1 MIAAL
6 RSALARTPMRL
17 YAAGMVSANA
27 IGAVIVFVLARFIL
41 PLPVGSEEVLFC
53 SGGHSAGCAPDRN
66 YLAFFVYLPVAIGI
80 GIALGLRVARPLV
93 EWLHTGGTPSDETT
107 IAVIRLPLRQLG
119 VHVLLWALGVA
130 VFVGVNASAG
140 AALSIIVAIA
150 VSFGGLATC
159 SLGYLVAERTLRPIT
174 AAVMEVSEVTDAAAL
189 GVKLR
194 VVLIWVLSTAI
205 PILGLGLIGLGRL
218 IDTVIPPDVDLS
230 PAMVSLSAIALVVGF
245 GGMFL
250 VGRSVSDPLQQVSS
264 AMQRVE
270 AGATDTRVDVYDASE
285 IGRLQNGF
293 NKMVVGLDE
302 RERLRSL
309 FGRHVGH
316 DVAQRALASAPRL
329 GGENRTVAVLFIDL
343 VGSTALAERESAAT
357 VVDLLNRFFAVVV
370 EHGERNGGFVNKFEG
385 DAALLIFGAPV
396 DHPDPATAA
405 LRTART
411 LAAALRADGGFEIG
425 IGVTYGPVIAGNIG
439 AESRFEYTVIG
450 DTVNQAARLTDLA
463 KDDPDTDVLTSS
475 TVLEHATS
483 DERQLWES
491 GRSVTLRGRSAPTV
505 LAAPILRGEQASTR

>member
-41 PLPVGSEEVLFC
+41 PLPVGSEEIL
-53 SGGHSAGCAPDRN
+53 SDRN

-150 VSFGGLATC
+150 VSFGGLAIC

-218 IDTVIPPDVDLS
+218 IDTVYPRTSTCPPRWSRCLPS
-230 PAMVSLSAIALVVGF
+230 PS
-245 GGMFL
+245 
-250 VGRSVSDPLQQVSS
+250 SS
-264 AMQRVE
+264 A
-270 AGATDTRVDVYDASE
+270 
-285 IGRLQNGF
+285 
-293 NKMVVGLDE
+293 
-302 RERLRSL
+302 
-309 FGRHVGH
+309 
-316 DVAQRALASAPRL
+316 
-329 GGENRTVAVLFIDL
+329 
-343 VGSTALAERESAAT
+343 SAACSSS
-357 VVDLLNRFFAVVV
+357 V
-370 EHGERNGGFVNKFEG
+370 
-385 DAALLIFGAPV
+385 
-396 DHPDPATAA
+396 
-405 LRTART
+405 ARC
-411 LAAALRADGGFEIG
+411 
-425 IGVTYGPVIAGNIG
+425 
-439 AESRFEYTVIG
+439 
-450 DTVNQAARLTDLA
+450 
-463 KDDPDTDVLTSS
+463 
-475 TVLEHATS
+475 
-483 DERQLWES
+483 
-491 GRSVTLRGRSAPTV
+491 
-505 LAAPILRGEQASTR
+505 PIRCIR

>member
-41 PLPVGSEEVLFC
+41 PLPVGSEEILFC

-218 IDTVIPPDVDLS
+218 IDTVYPRTSTCPPRWSRCLPS
-230 PAMVSLSAIALVVGF
+230 PS
-245 GGMFL
+245 
-250 VGRSVSDPLQQVSS
+250 SS
-264 AMQRVE
+264 A
-270 AGATDTRVDVYDASE
+270 
-285 IGRLQNGF
+285 
-293 NKMVVGLDE
+293 
-302 RERLRSL
+302 
-309 FGRHVGH
+309 
-316 DVAQRALASAPRL
+316 
-329 GGENRTVAVLFIDL
+329 
-343 VGSTALAERESAAT
+343 SAACSSS
-357 VVDLLNRFFAVVV
+357 V
-370 EHGERNGGFVNKFEG
+370 
-385 DAALLIFGAPV
+385 
-396 DHPDPATAA
+396 
-405 LRTART
+405 ARC
-411 LAAALRADGGFEIG
+411 
-425 IGVTYGPVIAGNIG
+425 
-439 AESRFEYTVIG
+439 
-450 DTVNQAARLTDLA
+450 
-463 KDDPDTDVLTSS
+463 
-475 TVLEHATS
+475 
-483 DERQLWES
+483 
-491 GRSVTLRGRSAPTV
+491 
-505 LAAPILRGEQASTR
+505 PIRCIR

>member
-1 MIAAL
+1 MIAAV
-6 RSALARTPMRL
+6 RSALTRTPMRL

-27 IGAVIVFVLARFIL
+27 IGAVIVFALARFIL
-41 PLPVGSEEVLFC
+41 PLPAGSEEIL
-53 SGGHSAGCAPDRN
+53 SDRN
-66 YLAFFVYLPVAIGI
+66 YVAFFVYLPVAIGI
-80 GIALGLRVARPLV
+80 GIALGLRVAAPLV
-93 EWLHTGGTPSDETT
+93 RWLYTGGTPSDETA
-107 IAVIRLPLRQLG
+107 IAIVRLPLRQLG
-119 VHVLLWALGVA
+119 VHVLLWTLGVA
-130 VFVGVNASAG
+130 VFVAVNASAG

-174 AAVMEVSEVTDAAAL
+174 AAVMEVSAVTDAAAL

-218 IDTVIPPDVDLS
+218 IDTVIPPDADLS

-270 AGATDTRVDVYDASE
+270 GGATDTRVDVYDASE

-343 VGSTALAERESAAT
+343 VGSTALAERESAEA

-411 LAAALRADGGFEIG
+411 LAVALAADVEIG

-463 KDDPDTDVLTSS
+463 KDDSTTDVLTSS
-475 TVLEHATS
+475 IVLDHATA
-483 DERQLWES
+483 DEKAHWET
-491 GRSVTLRGRSAPTV
+491 RETVTLRGRSAPTT
-505 LAAPILRGEQASTR
+505 LAAPVLRS

>member
-1 MIAAL
+1 
-6 RSALARTPMRL
+6 MRL
-17 YAAGMVSANA
+17 YAAGMVTANA

-41 PLPVGSEEVLFC
+41 PLPVGSEEIL
-53 SGGHSAGCAPDRN
+53 SDRN
-66 YLAFFVYLPVAIGI
+66 YIAFFVYLPVAIGI

-329 GGENRTVAVLFIDL
+329 GGFALGQCGGADQVDEQDGD
-343 VGSTALAERESAAT
+343 GSVFAAET

-463 KDDPDTDVLTSS
+463 KDDPDTDVLTST

>member
-1 MIAAL
+1 MIAAI
-6 RSALARTPMRL
+6 RSALDRTPMRL

-41 PLPVGSEEVLFC
+41 PLPVGSEEIL
-53 SGGHSAGCAPDRN
+53 SDRN
-66 YLAFFVYLPVAIGI
+66 YIAFFVYVPVALGL
-80 GIALGLRVARPLV
+80 GIALGFRVAMPLV
-93 EWLHTGGTPSDETT
+93 QWLHQGGVPSDATA
-107 IAVIRLPLRQLG
+107 IAVVRLPLRQLL
-119 VHVLLWALGVA
+119 VHVLLWAVGVA

-140 AALSIIVAIA
+140 AALTIIVAIA

-174 AAVMEVSEVTDAAAL
+174 AAVMDVSEVTDTVAL

-205 PILGLGLIGLGRL
+205 PVLGLGLIGLGRL
-218 IDTVIPPDVDLS
+218 IDTVIPPEVDLS

-343 VGSTALAERESAAT
+343 VGSTAMAERESAEA

-370 EHGERNGGFVNKFEG
+370 EYGERHGGFVNKFEG

-411 LAAALRADGGFEIG
+411 LAVALASDGGFEIG

-475 TVLEHATS
+475 IVLDHAAE
-483 DERQLWES
+483 DEREHWRT
-491 GRSVTLRGRSAPTV
+491 GGSVTLRGRSAPTV
-505 LAAPILRGEQASTR
+505 LAAPVLPRRQSAAP

>member
-1 MIAAL
+1 VIAAL
-6 RSALARTPMRL
+6 GSALARTPMRL
-17 YAAGMVSANA
+17 YAAGMVTANA

-41 PLPVGSEEVLFC
+41 PLPVGSEEIL
-53 SGGHSAGCAPDRN
+53 SDRN
-66 YLAFFVYLPVAIGI
+66 YIAFFVYLPVAIGI

-343 VGSTALAERESAAT
+343 VGSTALAERESAET

-370 EHGERNGGFVNKFEG
+370 EHGEHNGGFVNKFEG

-396 DHPDPATAA
+396 DHPNPATAA

-463 KDDPDTDVLTSS
+463 KDDPDTDVLTST